1 MLWGHCIGSC
11 GSEAIIELAVVE
23 VCTMPHIC
31 LASLPQTYGSSSF
44 CPTLIV
50 VNDPTSDISSL
61 KQSARIL
68 WGIKGIIKSSPL
80 CQQGWLVAVGPP
92 SLLKHSLL
100 LPAQHHLHLIFSLL
114 ISTIMTDQ
122 RQNNEKIAA
131 MTSQPLNRAVSDG
144 YLTEMQTWTFSISSY
159 SNK

>member
-1 MLWGHCIGSC
+1 M
-11 GSEAIIELAVVE
+11 EAKPLSNWPSLKFARCRIY
-23 VCTMPHIC
+23 
-31 LASLPQTYGSSSF
+31 ASLAFPKHIVLIFLSHLVS
-44 CPTLIV
+44 LIV

-80 CQQGWLVAVGPP
+80 CQQGWLVAGGPP
-92 SLLKHSLL
+92 SLLKHSQL
-100 LPAQHHLHLIFSLL
+100 LPAQHHLHLIFFLL

-144 YLTEMQTWTFSISSY
+144 YLTAMQTWTFSVSSY